1 MLHKYHSIPIVE
13 YICRIYLMHL
23 SILYTSFVF
32 VTLTFIIDGLEM
44 KVAIITGASGS
55 IGRSIVSAL
64 GKAGCSVV
72 VNYRSNQRSAEEI
85 CHTIQEF
92 GVKAIPFKADC
103 SLPEDV
109 SRMVDFT
116 RNEVI

>member
-1 MLHKYHSIPIVE
+1 MHYLYDHIVQLHIVMF
-13 YICRIYLMHL
+13 I
-23 SILYTSFVF
+23 YTSFVL
-32 VTLTFIIDGLEM
+32 VTLSLIIDGLEM

-85 CHTIQEF
+85 CHNIMQEF

-116 RNEVI
+116 RNEVIYK